1 MHRRLSFFALLTF
14 ATFAAACPGAGLTVK
29 PIGTRVDAL
38 PPATP
43 PAPPGAEQCFPAKLP
58 GGWTLSG
65 GPATWDGAHAPEAL
79 KDEAGRF
86 RGLVSYASAEYSRY
100 GQAVASFE
108 AFQIAATSTAAGD
121 FATGKPNDA
130 KSITG
135 DDVDEAWSAGMKA
148 EARKG
153 ALIARVRWYDADD
166 PNLPD
171 AAVEA
176 MRDALENG
184 VKAGLAVAAPLPGAS
199 PSPSPSPSPAP
210 SPAP

>member
-1 MHRRLSFFALLTF
+1 MRRVLLALLLL
-14 ATFAAACPGAGLTVK
+14 AACGPKLAVK

-38 PPATP
+38 PPPTP
-43 PAPPGAEQCFPAKLP
+43 VTPPGAEQCFPPTLP

-65 GPATWDGAHAPEAL
+65 GPATWDGAHAAEAL

-108 AFQIAATSTAAGD
+108 AFQIAAPSTAAGD
-121 FATGKPNDA
+121 FATGKPADA
-130 KSITG
+130 KPITG
-135 DDVDEAWSAGMKA
+135 DDVDEAWTGGGMRA

-153 ALIARVRWYDADD
+153 TLLVRVRWFDAED

-184 VKAGLAVAAPLPGAS
+184 VKAGLAAPAATPS
-199 PSPSPSPSPAP
+199 PSPSPSPSPL
-210 SPAP
+210 PAP